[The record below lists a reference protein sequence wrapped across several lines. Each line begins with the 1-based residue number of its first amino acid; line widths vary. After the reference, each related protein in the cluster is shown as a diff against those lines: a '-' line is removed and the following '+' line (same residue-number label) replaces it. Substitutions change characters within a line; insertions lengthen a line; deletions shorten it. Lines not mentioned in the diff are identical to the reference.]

1 MDTFNVDDYVETLD
15 YLRSEFSRYS
25 ESLSRVSHEIKILQ
39 DKQGFLSQKV
49 EELDERIEALKAEY
63 GDPVLPVGYPRYD
76 PSTNTA
82 NGRTVEVGVTVSLC
96 RDGSN
101 TVLVSSIVEEAQR
114 HLRGGGTCTF
124 SMPEYSDSV
133 LVSVVYHLRKYLE
146 VHAGDVREDDS
157 ILWAEKS
164 KKLERIHTTYVQ
176 LGHVLDFILFDI
188 KR

>member
-101 TVLVSSIVEEAQR
+101 QILSGVVECDNNIDIIYSYLSPPKGQKRLFIGGPARIYISSKNGVLI
-114 HLRGGGTCTF
+114 HG
-124 SMPEYSDSV
+124 
-133 LVSVVYHLRKYLE
+133 
-146 VHAGDVREDDS
+146 EDK
-157 ILWAEKS
+157 AN
-164 KKLERIHTTYVQ
+164 ER
-176 LGHVLDFILFDI
+176 
-188 KR
+188 